1 MRAIALVKKV
11 PDTGIPLKVLP
22 DGSDIDRSSLQ
33 YVMSPYDEYAL
44 EAALRL
50 KDAGKLS
57 ELIALTVGDE
67 GAEDVLRTAL
77 AKGADRAVRI
87 QVDDPEALD
96 GLRTAELIAAWMKD
110 QEVQVVFAGKE
121 AVDDAA
127 AQVQFYL
134 SEFLGWPAVSYAVD
148 CDLEGDTLKLERET
162 DRGEE
167 TVALPLP
174 AIIAFD
180 RARFEPRLPSLR
192 GIMQAKRKPID
203 RVEPDGEVQG
213 AVQKVRFSLPPE
225 REAGTVTTS
234 EFPKNVEELIAFLKE
249 KKLI

>member
-50 KDAGKLS
+50 KDAGKLT

-67 GAEDVLRTAL
+67 GSEDVLRTAL

-87 QVDDPEALD
+87 QVENPDALD
-96 GLRTAELIAAWMKD
+96 GLRTAERIAAWLKD
-110 QEVQVVFAGKE
+110 QDVQVVFAGKE

-127 AQVQFYL
+127 AQVHFYL
-134 SEFLGWPAVSYAVD
+134 AEFLGWPAVSYAVD
-148 CDLEGDTLKLERET
+148 CELDGDTLHLERET

-174 AIIAFD
+174 AIVAFD

-203 RVEPDGEVQG
+203 RVEPQGETRG
-213 AVQKVRFSLPPE
+213 AVVRVKVALPPA

-234 EFPKNVEELIAFLKE
+234 EFPQNVEELIAFLKE